1 MYIKRKRGWE
11 LPESAATAEAVYL
24 NRREFAKGLA
34 AGPVLLALGAGGF
47 GAGVFANMGQAQ
59 AADADPSAKLYPF
72 KRNDTYKLDRP
83 LTPEEQQLPLAA
95 FCRSLSPP
103 ATTTTMS
110 SARARTSPMRR
121 RHCRSAPGR

>member
-47 GAGVFANMGQAQ
+47 GAGVFANMGRPRRRTPILR
-59 AADADPSAKLYPF
+59 PSSIP
-72 KRNDTYKLDRP
+72 
-83 LTPEEQQLPLAA
+83 
-95 FCRSLSPP
+95 SS
-103 ATTTTMS
+103 ATTPTS
-110 SARARTSPMRR
+110 ST
-121 RHCRSAPGR
+121 AP